1 MADNCNLSRE
11 DEARVF
17 FRLRFSKPCMEEDSY
32 CREWKKRFRRG
43 EPETHMDSESKNI
56 WKFIQGACEK
66 ELSW

>member
-1 MADNCNLSRE
+1 
-11 DEARVF
+11 
-17 FRLRFSKPCMEEDSY
+17 MEEDSY